1 MKRKRSHQE
10 DKWQKMAQMETVK
23 EMVDDD
29 MEQMKESKKR
39 KEKAE

>member
-23 EMVDDD
+23 EMDDD
-29 MEQMKESKKR
+29 DTEQINER
-39 KEKAE
+39 K